1 MGSFVETKIDLGSAL
16 HGSHDYF
23 FAVVSKLPE
32 ITPLSVTLL
41 LKPTFMVQ
49 KVSYTK
55 SLC

>member
-32 ITPLSVTLL
+32 ITPLSVILPAQT
-41 LKPTFMVQ
+41 
-49 KVSYTK
+49 KVYGAK
-55 SLC
+55 SFLY